1 MTQICFFHGITRISV
16 RLHSLM
22 GARTLFTSISP
33 VHHNIVKT
41 LLSKLMNERLK
52 LPGVTEKETQNKQQA
67 CLGVY
72 KRSVDRPGEGGREG
86 TSNF

>member
-1 MTQICFFHGITRISV
+1 M
-16 RLHSLM
+16 
-22 GARTLFTSISP
+22 
-33 VHHNIVKT
+33 HHNIVKT
-41 LLSKLMNERLK
+41 LLSKLMNERPK

-72 KRSVDRPGEGGREG
+72 KRSMYRPGEGGGKGGRKG